1 MCDSLR
7 LPQSQK
13 QISTHVMRGVRVR
26 FSHLS
31 ENVTKDKGCW
41 TMSSAL
47 HQSRY
52 ATEKTHWGASIWC
65 VRRWPACSKDIR
77 QQYPDHVSVTS
88 PLQTSSKCALMIKI
102 LVRGPSCPAPVC
114 RQTHDFLDALDVL
127 RYFGQRRSSYTIS
140 LARFCVPCNCQ
151 KRDLVDSMFAGL
163 RCSARWSTCMSS
175 VILRKLSKRVQVYVM
190 DLEAGVLL
198 GI

>member
-1 MCDSLR
+1 MLRKKHIGALRYGVFAAGRLAQKTYDSNI
-7 LPQSQK
+7 Q
-13 QISTHVMRGVRVR
+13 
-26 FSHLS
+26 
-31 ENVTKDKGCW
+31 N
-41 TMSSAL
+41 MSPS
-47 HQSRY
+47 
-52 ATEKTHWGASIWC
+52 
-65 VRRWPACSKDIR
+65 
-77 QQYPDHVSVTS
+77 TS
-88 PLQTSSKCALMIKI
+88 PLQTSSKCALVIKI

-198 GI
+198 GV